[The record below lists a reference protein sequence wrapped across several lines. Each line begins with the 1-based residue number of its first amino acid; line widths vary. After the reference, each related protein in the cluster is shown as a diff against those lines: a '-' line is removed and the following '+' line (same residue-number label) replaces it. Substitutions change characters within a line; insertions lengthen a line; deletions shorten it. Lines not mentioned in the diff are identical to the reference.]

1 MRSPESFE
9 FGRTRLSPLTPRQTV
24 APELREHSD
33 HACHS
38 DQPPLVVVERTKT
51 LSLDLRSLRDYREL
65 LYFLVWRD
73 LKVRYKQTAIGAAWA
88 IIQPLLTMLIFTVV
102 FGMFVRIPSE
112 GVPYALFAY
121 VALVPWTYFA
131 QALARTSGSL
141 LADSDLLT
149 KVYFPRLLIP
159 LRAVMAPL
167 VDLALTF
174 VVLLGLMVWFR
185 VVPGSNVLALP
196 VFVLM
201 AVTTAL
207 GVGLWFSVLNI
218 KYRDVSHAVPF
229 VVQMWMYASP
239 VVYPL
244 SVIPERW
251 QAVYSIN
258 PLVAVIEGFRWSLLG
273 TPRPGFGLIARGAA
287 VVMLLLAGGLLYFK
301 RMEKSLADVV

>member
-1 MRSPESFE
+1 
-9 FGRTRLSPLTPRQTV
+9 
-24 APELREHSD
+24 
-33 HACHS
+33 
-38 DQPPLVVVERTKT
+38 
-51 LSLDLRSLRDYREL
+51 REL

-218 KYRDVSHAVPF
+218 KYR
-229 VVQMWMYASP
+229 
-239 VVYPL
+239 
-244 SVIPERW
+244 
-251 QAVYSIN
+251 
-258 PLVAVIEGFRWSLLG
+258 
-273 TPRPGFGLIARGAA
+273 
-287 VVMLLLAGGLLYFK
+287 
-301 RMEKSLADVV
+301 

>member
-1 MRSPESFE
+1 MAGLFVELGRDPPSSRALVREPAVPSPESFE
-9 FGRTRLSPLTPRQTV
+9 FGRSGLSPLPPRQTL
-24 APELREHSD
+24 APELRENSG
-33 HACHS
+33 HARHS

-185 VVPGSNVLALP
+185 VVPGSNV
-196 VFVLM
+196 
-201 AVTTAL
+201 
-207 GVGLWFSVLNI
+207 
-218 KYRDVSHAVPF
+218 
-229 VVQMWMYASP
+229 
-239 VVYPL
+239 
-244 SVIPERW
+244 
-251 QAVYSIN
+251 
-258 PLVAVIEGFRWSLLG
+258 
-273 TPRPGFGLIARGAA
+273 
-287 VVMLLLAGGLLYFK
+287 
-301 RMEKSLADVV
+301 